1 MLFFSC
7 SKADELVVN
16 DEDVLVKA
24 TLIAGNPQATPAS
37 KTQIDGTTPYW
48 SVGDAIGVSDG
59 ATNQE
64 FTTSITSPSTTA
76 SFSGETVSGELY
88 AYYPYTSG
96 GVSSSK
102 VNIALPAEQ
111 NPTATSFDGRA
122 DVLVSKKF
130 IVTPENTTVSGLQ
143 FKRLTSVLK
152 VVIKNNGV
160 LPAGEHPTFVSV
172 EAGSNLIGTVQVDFA
187 DQSMS
192 LPSGSTKVT
201 ANYTSATQFEID
213 GTNAAYL
220 VVVPQTLAEGT
231 TLTLKANT
239 ENYYIEKNIT
249 VPAGGIEILEG
260 KITTLNIGMSNS
272 TVTHHPAIT
281 VTSDNPVEAD
291 NLAGSYTIN
300 YTISDP
306 LTGES
311 ISAASTDSW
320 ISNINVS
327 TSGEVSFNVARQDY
341 YAPARTGHITLSYK
355 DAADVVVT
363 VNQAKGFDPVINI
376 TSATPVKADNIAS
389 TFDTDSYP
397 ITYTITNPFT
407 GGTLTASSTDSWIS
421 NISVNST
428 DGKISFDVDA
438 QENNAAQR
446 TGHITLTY
454 KDANNNNAVVT
465 SEVVDVIQ
473 RKGRILATLE
483 VASNTSVSSPV
494 DDNRNIWAC
503 STDNNVELTI
513 SNSNNH
519 YYIQAGTAS
528 KQHPQN
534 LTLTLSGHS
543 AYQIWAVS
551 AWAAAE
557 STAYTHISIGGDS
570 VADSPETLANN
581 PGNGGTSLSYENLST
596 SKSGDVVINI
606 QKTKADKNHIYFNKL
621 TILYDEKSFEAW
633 LAE

>member
-1 MLFFSC
+1 MKKLFNASIVLALTSMLFFSC

-76 SFSGETVSGELY
+76 TFTGETVSGELY

-160 LPAGEHPTFVSV
+160 IPAGEHPTFVSV

-187 DQSMS
+187 GQSMS
-192 LPSGSTKVT
+192 FPSGSTKVT

-260 KITTLNIGMSNS
+260 KITTLGIGMSNS
-272 TVTHHPAIT
+272 TVTHHPAIN
-281 VTSDNPVEAD
+281 VTSDNPMAVPYTESTG
-291 NLAGSYTIN
+291 NTISYS
-300 YTISDP
+300 ISDP
-306 LTGES
+306 LSGGTFSYSKDADWITITSSTEGS
-311 ISAASTDSW
+311 IQFSVAAQSLTQPSP
-320 ISNINVS
+320 V
-327 TSGEVSFNVARQDY
+327 
-341 YAPARTGHITLSYK
+341 RTGHITLSYT
-355 DAADVVVT
+355 DAPDVVVE
-363 VNQAKGFDPVINI
+363 VNQQAVYYMP
-376 TSATPVKADNIAS
+376 A
-389 TFDTDSYP
+389 
-397 ITYTITNPFT
+397 
-407 GGTLTASSTDSWIS
+407 TASSSTSDIS
-421 NISVNST
+421 INGIKWNFTAGDYSSCNSSIWTVGMKKGSVVKNMANSTTVIPFNVGNVVVVNGAKSDNSLTVNSMRIEVSSSS
-428 DGKISFDVDA
+428 DFASV
-438 QENNAAQR
+438 Q
-446 TGHITLTY
+446 Y
-454 KDANNNNAVVT
+454 SVT
-465 SEVVDVIQ
+465 STGYAPNSSVTFTRPDNQDWTNKYFRIVYELSHDKGKEVN
-473 RKGRILATLE
+473 LE
-483 VASNTSVSSPV
+483 FKNA
-494 DDNRNIWAC
+494 
-503 STDNNVELTI
+503 LF
-513 SNSNNH
+513 
-519 YYIQAGTAS
+519 
-528 KQHPQN
+528 
-534 LTLTLSGHS
+534 
-543 AYQIWAVS
+543 
-551 AWAAAE
+551 
-557 STAYTHISIGGDS
+557 
-570 VADSPETLANN
+570 
-581 PGNGGTSLSYENLST
+581 T
-596 SKSGDVVINI
+596 SK
-606 QKTKADKNHIYFNKL
+606 
-621 TILYDEKSFEAW
+621 
-633 LAE
+633 